1 MPRWWNRFQSL
12 FYSRLSWL
20 PERAA
25 SRVSRPKDIPLPQL
39 VPLTRP
45 ISEAR
50 VGVVTAAGI
59 HLGHDR
65 PFDMT
70 NKEGDA
76 SFRIVSGDVN
86 VDDIR
91 ITHDYYDH
99 GAADKDINCVFP
111 IERMREFVVAG
122 EIGEVAPRHIGMM
135 GHLLG
140 TQAERLVGETA
151 KEMAGVFVEDQ
162 VDLVLATPG

>member
-1 MPRWWNRFQSL
+1 MPPLAPLLRT
-12 FYSRLSWL
+12 L
-20 PERAA
+20 P
-25 SRVSRPKDIPLPQL
+25 
-39 VPLTRP
+39 
-45 ISEAR
+45 EAR

-59 HLGHDR
+59 HLVGDP

-76 SFRIVSGDVN
+76 SFRIVPGGVDVAH
-86 VDDIR
+86 IR

-99 GAADKDINCVFP
+99 SAADKDINCVFP
-111 IERMREFVVAG
+111 IERMRELAGAG
-122 EIGEVAPRHIGMM
+122 EIGEVAPRHVGMM

-140 TQAERLVGETA
+140 SQAERLVGTTA
-151 KEMAGVFVEDQ
+151 REMAEVFLADQ